1 MGTLKDQVLIFI
13 EMLDRRQVGKVV
25 RVNVNERV
33 RDLDLSIS
41 GSIIAT
47 TDSGRLLVINLAG

>member
-25 RVNVNERV
+25 KVNVNERV

-47 TDSGRLLVINLAG
+47 TDSGKLLVINLAS

>member
-25 RVNVNERV
+25 KVNVNERV
-33 RDLDLSIS
+33 RDLDVSIG

-47 TDSGRLLVINLAG
+47 TDSGRLLVINLAS